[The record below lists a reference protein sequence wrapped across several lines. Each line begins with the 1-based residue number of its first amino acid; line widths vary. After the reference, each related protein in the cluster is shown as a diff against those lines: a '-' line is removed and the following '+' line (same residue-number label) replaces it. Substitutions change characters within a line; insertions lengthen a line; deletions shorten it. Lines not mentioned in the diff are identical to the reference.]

1 MWTSKDVRCAM
12 GRVKKSEITPEG
24 LTPKQ
29 KGFAN
34 DYLETGNGAEA
45 VRKNYNLDPNAHPNL
60 PSTIATENLRKP
72 LVRDYI
78 QEKLEA
84 QKATPEFIISRLL
97 KEVEDF
103 NPAAR
108 LKALELLGKHL
119 RLFGE
124 KSDNFQILEQ
134 VKTVGWATT
143 CNDSACKCICHGISQ
158 PDESSSVTIDVT
170 PQSNLPAVTVG

>member
-1 MWTSKDVRCAM
+1 M

-29 KGFAN
+29 KKFAKE
-34 DYLETGNGAEA
+34 YLKTGNGAEA
-45 VRKNYNLDPNAHPNL
+45 VRKVYKLKETTHPNL
-60 PSTIATENLRKP
+60 PASLASENLRKP

-84 QKATPEFIISRLL
+84 SKATPEFIISRLL

-119 RLFGE
+119 RMFGE
-124 KSDNFQILEQ
+124 KSENFQVLEQ

-143 CNDSACKCICHGISQ
+143 CTDSACKCNCHGISQ
-158 PDESSSVTIDVT
+158 PEESSNVVIDVT
-170 PQSNLPAVTVG
+170 PQSTPEVITPQ